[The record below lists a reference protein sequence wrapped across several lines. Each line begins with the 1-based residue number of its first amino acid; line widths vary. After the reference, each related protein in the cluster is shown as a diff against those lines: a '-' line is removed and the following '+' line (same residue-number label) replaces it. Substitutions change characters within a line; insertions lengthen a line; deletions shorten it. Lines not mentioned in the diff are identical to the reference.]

1 MITEESFH
9 KRNGI
14 LVTAIAYYGNNQ
26 AIPIIGNIV
35 ILTNCIIT
43 HHMNT
48 FIHYMNYSMLD
59 MTSHQLQQ
67 SK

>member
-14 LVTAIAYYGNNQ
+14 LVTTIAYYGNNQ

-35 ILTNCIIT
+35 ILANCIIT
-43 HHMNT
+43 HHKNT
-48 FIHYMNYSMLD
+48 FTHYMNLLYARHNISPIV
-59 MTSHQLQQ
+59 TI
-67 SK
+67 